1 MKTKWNE
8 KSTADKVMLVLR
20 VVISVV
26 VLVSASLK
34 LLNIWDNALIVA
46 IPLLSVLILIQS
58 IQEHRNH
65 KKTSAIIGYICVVIM
80 VVMCIGSIS
89 YYIQPD
95 GSTLESREELLQER
109 SKGKLWLIS
118 VEQKIDNYIIS
129 GIYSGY
135 DESGLAVF
143 EPKGNG
149 KYKLQTRVF
158 RDNDRIITTSSYIGG
173 QWYDIVWFNGAK
185 TDYAEITYTLDGVK
199 QEPIIHNSKGMEI
212 FIHPAPTND
221 EYGIDVVYY
230 DSEGNKYE

>member
-1 MKTKWNE
+1 VVNGFIEKIGAIMKKT
-8 KSTADKVMLVLR
+8 LIIFL
-20 VVISVV
+20 I
-26 VLVSASLK
+26 
-34 LLNIWDNALIVA
+34 IVA
-46 IPLLSVLILIQS
+46 
-58 IQEHRNH
+58 
-65 KKTSAIIGYICVVIM
+65 VIFAF
-80 VVMCIGSIS
+80 GTYS
-89 YYIQPD
+89 YFTIPD
-95 GSTLESREELLQER
+95 GSTIESREEQLQEK

-118 VEQKIDNYIIS
+118 VEQKIDDYIIS

-143 EPKGNG
+143 EPNGNG

>member
-1 MKTKWNE
+1 MKKQ
-8 KSTADKVMLVLR
+8 
-20 VVISVV
+20 
-26 VLVSASLK
+26 
-34 LLNIWDNALIVA
+34 
-46 IPLLSVLILIQS
+46 ILIFVIIFAFIVGFGA
-58 IQEHRNH
+58 IQYFSR
-65 KKTSAIIGYICVVIM
+65 
-80 VVMCIGSIS
+80 
-89 YYIQPD
+89 PD
-95 GSTLESREELLQER
+95 GSTLESREEICAEFP
-109 SKGKLWLIS
+109 KGKDWKIAI
-118 VEQKIDNYIIS
+118 EQELNDYIIS

>member
-1 MKTKWNE
+1 MKK
-8 KSTADKVMLVLR
+8 ALIIFLIIV
-20 VVISVV
+20 VVIFAFGTYSYFT
-26 VLVSASLK
+26 
-34 LLNIWDNALIVA
+34 
-46 IPLLSVLILIQS
+46 IP
-58 IQEHRNH
+58 
-65 KKTSAIIGYICVVIM
+65 
-80 VVMCIGSIS
+80 
-89 YYIQPD
+89 D
-95 GSTLESREELLQER
+95 DSTIESRKEQLQEK

-149 KYKLQTRVF
+149 KYKLQTRVS
-158 RDNDRIITTSSYIGG
+158 RDNDRIIITNSYIGG

-199 QEPIIHNSKGMEI
+199 QEPIIHNSKGKEI

-221 EYGIDVVYY
+221 EYRIDVVYY

>member
-1 MKTKWNE
+1 MKKTLIIF
-8 KSTADKVMLVLR
+8 LV
-20 VVISVV
+20 
-26 VLVSASLK
+26 
-34 LLNIWDNALIVA
+34 IVA
-46 IPLLSVLILIQS
+46 
-58 IQEHRNH
+58 
-65 KKTSAIIGYICVVIM
+65 VIFTFG
-80 VVMCIGSIS
+80 VYS
-89 YYIQPD
+89 YFTIPD
-95 GSTLESREELLQER
+95 GSTLESREEQLQEK
-109 SKGKLWLIS
+109 SKGKRWLIS

-149 KYKLQTRVF
+149 KYKLLTRVF
-158 RDNDRIITTSSYIGG
+158 RDNDRIIITNAYIGG
-173 QWYDIVWFNGAK
+173 QWYNIVWFNGAK

-221 EYGIDVVYY
+221 EYGINVVYY

>member
-1 MKTKWNE
+1 MRKY
-8 KSTADKVMLVLR
+8 
-20 VVISVV
+20 I
-26 VLVSASLK
+26 
-34 LLNIWDNALIVA
+34 IVF
-46 IPLLSVLILIQS
+46 
-58 IQEHRNH
+58 
-65 KKTSAIIGYICVVIM
+65 AIILAVM
-80 VVMCIGSIS
+80 VFIGAFH
-89 YYIQPD
+89 YFDRPD

-158 RDNDRIITTSSYIGG
+158 RDNDRIITTSSYIAG

-185 TDYAEITYTLDGVK
+185 TDYAEVTYTLDGVK
-199 QEPIIHNSKGMEI
+199 QDPIIHNSKGMEI
-212 FIHPAPTND
+212 FIHPTPTNN
-221 EYGIDVVYY
+221 EYGINVVYY